1 MKTTEFIVE
10 NEMIAQEAH
19 DMHKDHEVQMA
30 RSQMYSAA
38 EAAIEI
44 HKMLKDISELEGLE
58 GWVQSKL
65 TLASEYLESVRDYL
79 KYEAASQQTEM
90 MPFAEGAAN
99 YAVDRL
105 LAEGDWKE
113 YAAKNP
119 DKFSQASQDFY
130 ARNTHRMSG
139 DEGLPGSTS
148 EKRRTGPTVDRAG
161 QPITGLATIVSKPE
175 GVPKVAK
182 KPITSFGGGGG
193 AGGRMDLA
201 DPSAVK
207 SLIPN
212 FESAEG
218 HDAPKQRQWNDDD
231 FYAYDP
237 ETNTIKDHW
246 GYKSTGRLHHERAAH
261 EKGWKVVRG
270 MSAKFMD
277 LKEGKRPV
285 SEMTSGSTGSSGMAI
300 VMTGGGN
307 HKPGTGKP
315 KKIGNTASM
324 KKVQVGK
331 GIY

>member
-44 HKMLKDISELEGLE
+44 HKMLRDISEMEGLE

-90 MPFAEGAAN
+90 MPFAEGAAD

-105 LAEGDWKE
+105 LAEDD
-113 YAAKNP
+113 YDDAVSNFLSKNKP
-119 DKFSQASQDFY
+119 VQGKTHKPRKSERLGGSRHIGGSGEKMKSSRTGIGSKPTGKAVAGQASL
-130 ARNTHRMSG
+130 G
-139 DEGLPGSTS
+139 EDE
-148 EKRRTGPTVDRAG
+148 
-161 QPITGLATIVSKPE
+161 
-175 GVPKVAK
+175 
-182 KPITSFGGGGG
+182 
-193 AGGRMDLA
+193 
-201 DPSAVK
+201 
-207 SLIPN
+207 
-212 FESAEG
+212 
-218 HDAPKQRQWNDDD
+218 PKQRQWNDDD

-237 ETNTIKDHW
+237 ETNTIKDQW
-246 GYKSTGRLHHERAAH
+246 GYKSTGRFHHERAAQ

-285 SEMTSGSTGSSGMAI
+285 SEMTGGSTGSSGMAI
-300 VMTGGGN
+300 VVSGGGN

-315 KKIGNTASM
+315 KKIGNAASM